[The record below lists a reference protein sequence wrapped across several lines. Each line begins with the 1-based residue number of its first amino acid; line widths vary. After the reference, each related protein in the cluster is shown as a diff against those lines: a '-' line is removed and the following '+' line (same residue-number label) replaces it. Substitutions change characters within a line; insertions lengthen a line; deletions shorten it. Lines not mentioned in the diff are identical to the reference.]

1 MTVTLDV
8 VSTSVDG
15 ALHVDDVLLRAIR
28 PSHDWVNGSIA
39 ETAVSTGG
47 RSFTWGT
54 GYGQS
59 LVADLLEDGVSSV
72 KGYVYEPYLTAV
84 GSPSVL
90 LDAYATGYSMAEAH
104 AMANTQIGWM
114 GVVVGDPKMAPYA
127 DLFHDVRLMDVRTV
141 ANVTQGLNATLEL
154 MVENHGMSAAEGR
167 IEIRDVQGSTA
178 FERQPHPSC
187 GQPERFACDYPI
199 EFLSGPQRLDRRASP
214 LRGQRCSC

>member
-1 MTVTLDV
+1 MTRFRPDVRAVQLRVTVTLDV

-114 GVVVGDPKMAPYA
+114 GVVVGAPKMAPYA
-127 DLFHDVRLMDVRTV
+127 DQFHDVRLLDVRTV

-167 IEIRDVQGSTA
+167 IEIRDVQG
-178 FERQPHPSC
+178 
-187 GQPERFACDYPI
+187 
-199 EFLSGPQRLDRRASP
+199 
-214 LRGQRCSC
+214 